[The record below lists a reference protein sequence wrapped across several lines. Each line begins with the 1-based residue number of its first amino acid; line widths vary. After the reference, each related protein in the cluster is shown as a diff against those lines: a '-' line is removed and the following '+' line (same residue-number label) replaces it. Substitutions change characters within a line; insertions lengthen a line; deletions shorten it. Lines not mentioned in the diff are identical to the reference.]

1 MTEHKNQDADMREAR
16 INALLDGELD
26 DQQAEQLKADATD
39 DQALARAIIE
49 AYQLQRA
56 MEQVRVEPAPA
67 SLRRKLKRI
76 PRDSRPTYLQPRWV
90 AAFAA
95 IPLAVL
101 GLVLIQPSA
110 PPAGQIRQAEIEQA
124 QRDLAVAFAYIDQ
137 VGNLAG
143 KQIETQLVDE
153 MSDAVAGSIFRTV
166 QHQKIL

>member
-1 MTEHKNQDADMREAR
+1 
-16 INALLDGELD
+16 
-26 DQQAEQLKADATD
+26 
-39 DQALARAIIE
+39 
-49 AYQLQRA
+49 
-56 MEQVRVEPAPA
+56 
-67 SLRRKLKRI
+67 
-76 PRDSRPTYLQPRWV
+76 V